1 MRDAFNA
8 FDKEKTGSIPTD
20 VVGTILELLGHKLS
34 EEELDE
40 VIEEYDE
47 DESGQLE
54 FEEFV
59 ALASNYVEP
68 EEDYEALRKE
78 LREVFMMYD
87 KDAKGYLPVEEF
99 KAILRELDGA
109 VPEEELDDI
118 VDEIDA
124 DGSGTVDFEA
134 DYYA

>member
-1 MRDAFNA
+1 MIFVDLYLLFLVCAITLCRFSVLRDAFNA

-87 KDAKGYLPVEEF
+87 KDGKCN
-99 KAILRELDGA
+99 GA
-109 VPEEELDDI
+109 EKI
-118 VDEIDA
+118 VDKKLY
-124 DGSGTVDFEA
+124 VVFQR
-134 DYYA
+134 